1 MLRHLSAVSVGA
13 ILLVAL
19 AACTVTRVEE
29 TDPAA
34 VPSGEPVA
42 QGGEPTGP
50 VTLLGSGG
58 PSELGWRYIIYESA
72 DGWCTELQMAE
83 RTSTS
88 CGPDLLP
95 ADGDSIGSAGAL
107 DPLESGITPVEGVVT
122 NDIVTVWIVDEE
134 RGPSPGPAHAARR
147 RRPGGPGLPRL
158 HAAGRTPTHILALAM
173 SGEILQTYELP

>member
-1 MLRHLSAVSVGA
+1 MLRHLSPVAVGA

-19 AACTVTRVEE
+19 AACTVARVEE

-34 VPSGEPVA
+34 TPSGEPVA

-83 RTSTS
+83 RTSTG

-95 ADGDSIGSAGAL
+95 QGGDSIGSAGAL
-107 DPLESGITPVEGVVT
+107 EPLESGITPVEGVVT

-134 RGPSPGPAHAARR
+134 RGRVQAPLMPLDGA
-147 RRPGGPGLPRL
+147 GLEGQAFL
-158 HAAGRTPTHILALAM
+158 GFTPPDWTATHILALAM
-173 SGEILQTYELP
+173 NGEILQTYELP

>member
-1 MLRHLSAVSVGA
+1 MLRHLSAVSFGA

-19 AACTVTRVEE
+19 AACTLTRVEE

-58 PSELGWRYIIYESA
+58 PSELGWRYILYESA

-107 DPLESGITPVEGVVT
+107 DSLESGITPVEGVVT
-122 NDIVTVWIVDEE
+122 NDIVTVWIIDEE
-134 RGPSPGPAHAARR
+134 RGRVRAPLMPLDDAGLEGQAFLGFTPADW
-147 RRPGGPGLPRL
+147 
-158 HAAGRTPTHILALAM
+158 TPTHIQALAM

>member
-42 QGGEPTGP
+42 LGGEPTGP

-95 ADGDSIGSAGAL
+95 ANGDSIGSAGAL

-134 RGPSPGPAHAARR
+134 RGRVRAPLMPLDDA
-147 RRPGGPGLPRL
+147 GLEGQAFLGFTPPDW
-158 HAAGRTPTHILALAM
+158 TPTHILALAM

>member
-1 MLRHLSAVSVGA
+1 VLRHLSAVSVGA

-34 VPSGEPVA
+34 IPSGEPVA
-42 QGGEPTGP
+42 EGGEPTGP
-50 VTLLGSGG
+50 VTLLGSGQAF
-58 PSELGWRYIIYESA
+58 ELGWRYILYESA
-72 DGWCTELQMAE
+72 DGWCTELQMTE
-83 RTSTS
+83 RTSTG

-95 ADGDSIGSAGAL
+95 VEGDSIGSAGAL
-107 DPLESGITPVEGVVT
+107 EPLESGITPVEGVVT

-134 RGPSPGPAHAARR
+134 RGRLAATLMPLDDAGLEGQAFLGFMPADS
-147 RRPGGPGLPRL
+147 
-158 HAAGRTPTHILALAM
+158 TPTHILALAM